1 MHIEYSNLFKKFQ
14 NSRSSPLFQL
24 SKKMSGIVSTLLPSS
39 TAPPSPVHTA
49 HPSAGSTDL
58 HCWLL
63 RVLALLFCN
72 GFVDGLSLFVSH
84 THFYLSPPLSH
95 FFPPQRKQKNNR
107 NKKEREKKKMR
118 SCSTVRRELQ
128 SQTLQPRRSRRNQ
141 RRRKR
146 AGVLYQSRKKK
157 KKWKISFLVIRRS
170 VRNNLMMTRRYML
183 LSGMII

>member
-24 SKKMSGIVSTLLPSS
+24 SKKMSGIVSPHLLSS
-39 TAPPSPVHTA
+39 PPHHPVHTA
-49 HPSAGSTDL
+49 ILQLGAQIFTVGFFACSR
-58 HCWLL
+58 CFF
-63 RVLALLFCN
+63 VM

-84 THFYLSPPLSH
+84 THFYLSPPVP
-95 FFPPQRKQKNNR
+95 FFSPSTKTKKQQEQKGKR
-107 NKKEREKKKMR
+107 KKKMR

-157 KKWKISFLVIRRS
+157 KKWQISFLVIRRS

>member
-24 SKKMSGIVSTLLPSS
+24 SKKMSGIVSTPPPFL
-39 TAPPSPVHTA
+39 TPPSPSPHS

-107 NKKEREKKKMR
+107 NKKEREKNRR
-118 SCSTVRRELQ
+118 SQ
-128 SQTLQPRRSRRNQ
+128 PLQPRRSRRRRS
-141 RRRKR
+141 RRRR
-146 AGVLYQSRKKK
+146 NRYQSRKKQK
-157 KKWKISFLVIRRS
+157 NLQIFFLVIRRS
-170 VRNNLMMTRRYML
+170 VRFNLVKTRRIML
-183 LSGMII
+183 LS